1 MKKIFLVFNLFI
13 LLMPSIRV
21 TGQNKI
27 KWDQQYQEGKEFL
40 KLGRYKLAMQT
51 LKPLTSEFE
60 NNVDVRYASFF
71 YAVAAW
77 HNGDVIEAKNM
88 FLQLKQKYPGW
99 DKTGET
105 DLWLIR
111 IYFDEG
117 QFERA
122 KSLMHELHSE
132 ELKEK
137 ARQLE
142 ADYLSKLSYEELYEM
157 ITGNTNDREIAKAL
171 ANRIIQKP
179 LHEQDRA
186 LLENIVVVFEL
197 DPLLYQ
203 LGETE
208 KSVKKD
214 TYHIAVLLPF
224 LFDDLKNLRMNISN
238 HFVIEL
244 YEGIKAGIRALKK
257 KGIQIE
263 LHAYDT
269 KKDPDATR
277 EILDL
282 PELKSMD
289 LIIGP
294 LWPEPVILV
303 NEFSF
308 TNKINMI
315 NPLSSNQDIIDRNPY
330 ALLFMPSSKTM
341 GIKTAEFIAEHTTDN
356 KNYFLFYGASQKDS
370 VLAYSYKG
378 KMDEA
383 AFQLCHMQKVRTDE
397 GKTILDVLTTT
408 VTVEKED
415 SEYDSLV
422 IAPDSLGHVF
432 IASDKA
438 PLAANAITALQTRG
452 DHIMLV
458 GKHQWL
464 KYREISIGPLE
475 QLNAHLI
482 APAFID
488 KNSKRYIAAVH
499 AFLET
504 YYSLPGD
511 NYFIGFDLATIIGKL
526 MYEFGNHFQ
535 SEPGSYD
542 FVKGTFL
549 PGYWLN
555 GHNNNQY
562 VPIVVFENDE
572 LRIVNPPK

>member
-1 MKKIFLVFNLFI
+1 MKPRYLLLNFFFL
-13 LLMPSIRV
+13 LLSLHAA
-21 TGQNKI
+21 GQNKI
-27 KWDQQYQEGKEFL
+27 KWNEQYQEGKEFL

-51 LKPLTSEFE
+51 LKPLTSDFE
-60 NNVDVRYASFF
+60 NDVDVRYASFY

-77 HNGDVIEAKNM
+77 HNGDVMEAKNM
-88 FLQLKQKYPGW
+88 FLQLKHKYSDW
-99 DKTGET
+99 NKMDEIN
-105 DLWLIR
+105 LWLIQ

-122 KSLMHELHSE
+122 KNLMRELHGDD
-132 ELKEK
+132 LMEK

-142 ADYLSKLSYEELYEM
+142 ADYLSKLSYEQLYEM
-157 ITGNTNDREIAKAL
+157 ITSNTNDQEIARAL

-186 LLENIVVVFEL
+186 LLENIVTVFNL
-197 DPLLYQ
+197 DPAQYQ

-214 TYHIAVLLPF
+214 TYHVAVLLPF
-224 LFDDLKNLRMNISN
+224 LFDELKNLQMNISN
-238 HFVIEL
+238 RFVIEL
-244 YEGIKAGIRALKK
+244 YEGIEAGIKTLGK

-269 KKDPDATR
+269 KKDSSVTR
-277 EILDL
+277 EILNL

-294 LWPEPVILV
+294 LWPDPVILV

-308 TNKINMI
+308 INKINMI
-315 NPLSSNQDIIDRNPY
+315 NPLSSNQEIIDKNPY

-341 GIKTAEFIAEHTTDN
+341 GIKTAEYIAGHANEN
-356 KNYFLFYGASQKDS
+356 KNYFLFYGTSQKDS
-370 VLAYSYKG
+370 VLAYSYKTT
-378 KMDEA
+378 MDEA
-383 AFQLCHMQKVRTDE
+383 AFELCHMQRVRTDE
-397 GKTILDVLTTT
+397 GKTILDVLTHS
-408 VTVEKED
+408 VTVEKD
-415 SEYDSLV
+415 DTEYDSLV

-432 IASDKA
+432 IASDRA

-458 GKHQWL
+458 GKYQWL
-464 KYREISIGPLE
+464 KYREISVDPLE
-475 QLNAHLI
+475 QLHAHLI

-488 KNSKRYIAAVH
+488 KKSAAYLRTVKTY
-499 AFLET
+499 LET
-504 YYSLPGD
+504 HHTLPGD

-526 MYEFGNHFQ
+526 MYDYGTHFQ
-535 SEPGSYD
+535 SEPGASA
-542 FVKGTFL
+542 FIKGTFL
-549 PGYWLN
+549 PGYSLD

-562 VPIVVFENDE
+562 VPIVIFEHSE
-572 LRIVNPPK
+572 LQILNPPE